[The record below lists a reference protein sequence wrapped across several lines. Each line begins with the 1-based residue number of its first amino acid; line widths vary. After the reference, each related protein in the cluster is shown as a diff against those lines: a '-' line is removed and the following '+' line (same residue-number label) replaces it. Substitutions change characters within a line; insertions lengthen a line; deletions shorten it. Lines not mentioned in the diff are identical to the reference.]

1 MDDKGWPGDLMG
13 YCLKP
18 MKGFVYIL
26 FVIKK
31 RETYTYLWKRKESSR
46 KRETEVQKRTND
58 QET

>member
-31 RETYTYLWKRKESSR
+31 KRDLYLFVEEERI
-46 KRETEVQKRTND
+46 
-58 QET
+58 